1 MAESGIA
8 VGPRRGGNA
17 HEIRRAPGG
26 EAPASSG
33 AVAAAQLRSDVGVWE
48 RRYACRRMITWCAHP
63 PPPPPHPVHADGIA
77 PLPFPARHTRAPV
90 VVPRRALCL
99 TSVMSGQQG
108 CFLREGARVGL
119 DRSGASKQRLTLSP
133 RLVGLS
139 LSPAQHVEWST
150 TAVVSLSHTCQLLV
164 HSSYTATVCRLSLV
178 CTSTQPSSF
187 IGDSKD
193 VPCGP
198 PKQMLARCTLEP
210 RHTAPIAM
218 SDIDDPHTPELRTA
232 TMS

>member
-1 MAESGIA
+1 MPMALHPALPGTPHACARRCAKTCIVPDVRH
-8 VGPRRGGNA
+8 VGSTRLLSYCRC
-17 HEIRRAPGG
+17 
-26 EAPASSG
+26 
-33 AVAAAQLRSDVGVWE
+33 
-48 RRYACRRMITWCAHP
+48 ACRLVSVRCEQTAHD
-63 PPPPPHPVHADGIA
+63 PV
-77 PLPFPARHTRAPV
+77 
-90 VVPRRALCL
+90 
-99 TSVMSGQQG
+99 
-108 CFLREGARVGL
+108 
-119 DRSGASKQRLTLSP
+119 P

-139 LSPAQHVEWST
+139 LSPARHVEWST